1 MKIEGMNLPDQW
13 KNASATTEH
22 KLLFILYHSRST
34 KNGEWAEFQL
44 AAKKRLYDLIAY
56 AEYAVKYTET
66 LIIPEVEIQ
75 FMFSRFLVQ
84 LLCWKFFWFYPPVF

>member
-1 MKIEGMNLPDQW
+1 MK
-13 KNASATTEH
+13 
-22 KLLFILYHSRST
+22 
-34 KNGEWAEFQL
+34 
-44 AAKKRLYDLIAY
+44 AKKNSTQTSLVAVKNQLYDLIAY

-84 LLCWKFFWFYPPVF
+84 LLAEYSPVQLPVSLHVEGFTLQYFSTKLR